1 MLNNNLVLSFLI
13 SALSTLFIHISK
25 NDEHINMPIN
35 KNDIVKNFGIIFIV
49 SNILLFLK
57 KNKMS
62 GGGVTNFKMPSGEN
76 LLTHSSRPPF

>member
-13 SALSTLFIHISK
+13 SALSTLFIHICNKS
-25 NDEHINMPIN
+25 NETIPIN
-35 KNDIVKNFGIIFIV
+35 KNDIVKNFGIIFII
-49 SNILLFLK
+49 SNVFFFLK

-62 GGGVTNFKMPSGEN
+62 GGGVNNLKMPSGEN